1 MWASLPQYSILFLVL
16 MMNSLVNADEAQ
28 FIKFDDESLTKG
40 REVWLDNCK
49 GCHGFGIAGAPI
61 PMNPDD
67 WRKRVS
73 KLRAVL
79 YQHAIE
85 GFFGEDDTMM
95 PERGGNPDL
104 SDSQVKSAVDY
115 MVALAIYYIKK
126 TGKQFNEINNL

>member
-1 MWASLPQYSILFLVL
+1 MWTSLPQYSILFLVL
-16 MMNSLVNADEAQ
+16 MMNSLVYADGSQ
-28 FIKFDDESLTKG
+28 FIKFDDESLSKG
-40 REVWLDNCK
+40 REVWLANCK
-49 GCHGFGIAGAPI
+49 GCHGFGIAGAPV
-61 PMNPDD
+61 PVNPDD

-73 KLRAVL
+73 KQRAVL

-115 MVALAIYYIKK
+115 MVALATYYIKK
-126 TGKQFNEINNL
+126 MESSLTK